1 MSLFS
6 ILVVST
12 GLKHNNMVAFLS
24 YPGVVNYAEFTSD
37 VSWARSVAGWIMQAH
52 IVTYIHRDTDG
63 QSWRGRRDLPVW
75 GFPATVSWPPW
86 ASVQCHLPSQRQSLC
101 LVPSRSS
108 SSAPSLWERLQ
119 WLEHQPSWGRHGGE
133 NLKDK
138 KELCREK
145 LTLAKLFS
153 VWSELERRP
162 SKSCKLNL
170 HFFHEETDV
179 PWREQMWLVQNHR
192 VRKQQRA

>member
-37 VSWARSVAGWIMQAH
+37 VSWARLVAGWIMQAH

-101 LVPSRSS
+101 LVSP
-108 SSAPSLWERLQ
+108 APHRLLPHSERGYNDWSISHL
-119 WLEHQPSWGRHGGE
+119 GE
-133 NLKDK
+133 DM
-138 KELCREK
+138 EEK
-145 LTLAKLFS
+145 TWKTRRNS
-153 VWSELERRP
+153 VE
-162 SKSCKLNL
+162 KS
-170 HFFHEETDV
+170 
-179 PWREQMWLVQNHR
+179 
-192 VRKQQRA
+192 